1 MITPMNTRFT
11 PLLIYSI
18 ALLLLAFTL
27 PGCGEDKAPEAV
39 ESSSDNTGQTATLED
54 TAAQETA
61 PLGERNDNSDQQT
74 AEPDPDVVMSAEPS
88 PSKPIAASAA
98 PPNFQEHVLPIFKKH
113 CVGCHNADESEAGLD
128 LSSSKAAQSDSS
140 GGSVLKAG
148 LPDSSP
154 LFLAVNHHEDYP
166 AMPPNKPKLANAE
179 LKTIREWIAGG
190 LIPTAGGKSNLREV
204 TFDVSAGSTQR
215 PDVPAFPDKLPDVSL
230 ASTKASP
237 PIIAMATS
245 PWANLI
251 ATSGHRQVLLYGSK
265 DASEKLKH
273 VGTLSF
279 PEGDIHDLRFSRNGE
294 LLVTAGGIGADSGK
308 VVVFD
313 VKTGARVATLGD
325 EYDIVLSADISADHN
340 HVAIGT
346 PAKLVK
352 IFSTRTGKLLHRI
365 KKHTDWV
372 TVVRFSPDGKQLA
385 TGDRNGGIHVW
396 EAENAG
402 IVYTLDEHKVKVT
415 ALSWR
420 ADGKLLASAA
430 EDGRFVLWDMKDG
443 WATRAITAHAERAE
457 SRYSRRTGVLDV
469 AFATDGR
476 IVTVGRDRVVRLW
489 KPDGSPTS
497 EISRHSSL
505 PLQTQFL
512 SSGQLIATGAFDGRI
527 RTFTLSPKM
536 KQQAT
541 IKTVPRSE

>member
-1 MITPMNTRFT
+1 MNTRFT
-11 PLLIYSI
+11 PLLIHSI

-74 AEPDPDVVMSAEPS
+74 AAPDPDVVTSAEPS

-128 LSSSKAAQSDSS
+128 LSSSKAALAGSS

-148 LPDSSP
+148 LSDSSP
-154 LFLAVNHHEDYP
+154 LYLSVTHHEDYP
-166 AMPPNKPKLANAE
+166 AMPPEKPKLADAD

-190 LIPTAGGKSNLREV
+190 LIATAGGKSNLREV
-204 TFDVSAGSTQR
+204 TFDISAGSMQR
-215 PDVPAFPDKLPDVSL
+215 PEEPAFPESLPDVPL
-230 ASTKASP
+230 ASTRVSP
-237 PIIAMATS
+237 PVLAMACS
-245 PWANLI
+245 PWAKLV
-251 ATSGHRQVLLYGSK
+251 AVSGHHQVLLYGAQDS
-265 DASEKLKH
+265 SGKLEH
-273 VGTLSF
+273 VGTLPF
-279 PEGDIHDLRFSRNGE
+279 PEGDIHDLRFSRNGD
-294 LLVTAGGIGADSGK
+294 LLIAAGGIGAESGK
-308 VVVFD
+308 VVVYD
-313 VKTGARVATLGD
+313 VKTGGRIATLGD
-325 EYDIVLSADISADHN
+325 EYDIVLSADISADHKY
-340 HVAIGT
+340 VAIGT

-352 IFSTRTGKLLHRI
+352 IFSTRTGELVHRI

-385 TGDRNGGIHVW
+385 TADRNGGIHVW
-396 EAENAG
+396 ETESAG

-420 ADGKLLASAA
+420 VDGKLLASAA
-430 EDGRFVLWDMKDG
+430 EDGKFVLWDMKDG
-443 WATRAITAHAERAE
+443 WATRSITAHAAKART
-457 SRYSRRTGVLDV
+457 RYSRRTGVLDI

-476 IVTVGRDRVVRLW
+476 ILTVGRDRLLRLW
-489 KPDGSPTS
+489 NPDGSPTS
-497 EISRHSSL
+497 EVAEHSTL
-505 PLQTQFL
+505 PLRAQFL
-512 SSGQLIATGAFDGRI
+512 SSGQLIATGTFDGQL

-536 KQQAT
+536 TQRAT
-541 IKTVPRSE
+541 IETVPRSE